1 MNILMLN
8 YEFPPIGG
16 GAANAHYHILK
27 EYSTFKDLN
36 IDVLTSAPEPG
47 LVFEPFGKNINIIK
61 IGIHKKN
68 LHFWRKLEVIEWLFK
83 SRYYYRQL
91 LEKKSYDVVHT
102 FFGFPTGWLCYKTA
116 DRVPYIISLRG
127 SDVPGYNVRLGL
139 DYKILAPLF
148 KRIWSS
154 AALIVANSE
163 GLKELANKFMPGL
176 DISIIPNGVDTDRFH
191 PREEKTI
198 GKRLKLLTVSRLIK
212 RKRINLLIETL
223 RELCELN
230 VEAELNIAG
239 EGALMQNLKSLASR
253 LGVAEHVNFMGRIES
268 EKMPQVY
275 RVNDIFVM
283 SSEHEG
289 MCNAMLEAMASGLPI
304 ITTPCEGVKELI
316 TDNGIVVEQSTAESF
331 ATAITELAN
340 NSQVHLK
347 MALDASKKAQQ
358 FSWRTVADLYIK
370 CYHNVLNQKRN

>member
-27 EYSTFKDLN
+27 EYSVFEDLN
-36 IDVLTSAPEPG
+36 VDVLTSAPEPG
-47 LVFEPFGKNINIIK
+47 LVFEQFGKNINIIK

-83 SRYYYRQL
+83 SRSYYRQL

-116 DRVPYIISLRG
+116 DMAPYIISLRG

-163 GLKELANKFMPGL
+163 GLKELANKFMPSL
-176 DISIIPNGVDTDRFH
+176 EISIIPNGVDTKRFH
-191 PREEKTI
+191 PSEDPSIK
-198 GKRLKLLTVSRLIK
+198 KRLKLLTVSRLIK
-212 RKRINLLIETL
+212 RKRINLLIEALKKL
-223 RELCELN
+223 RELN
-230 VEAELNIAG
+230 VDAELNIAG

-253 LGVAEHVNFMGRIES
+253 LGVTEHVNFLGRIES
-268 EKMPQVY
+268 EQIPQVY
-275 RVNDIFVM
+275 RNNDIFVM

-304 ITTPCEGVKELI
+304 ITTPCEGVEELI
-316 TDNGIVVEQSTAESF
+316 TDNGIVVEQPTAESF

-340 NSQVHLK
+340 NSDVHLK

-358 FSWRTVADLYIK
+358 FSWRSVADQYIK
-370 CYHNVLNQKRN
+370 CYHNVLNKKRS

>member
-116 DRVPYIISLRG
+116 VKVPYIISLRG

-239 EGALMQNLKSLASR
+239 EGALTQNLKSLASR

-275 RVNDIFVM
+275 CDNDIFVM

-304 ITTPCEGVKELI
+304 ITTPCEGVEELI

-347 MALDASKKAQQ
+347 MALDARKKAQQ
-358 FSWRTVADLYIK
+358 FSWRTVADRYIK

>member
-116 DRVPYIISLRG
+116 VKVPYIISLRG
-127 SDVPGYNVRLGL
+127 SDVPGYNVRLRL

-304 ITTPCEGVKELI
+304 ITTPCEGVEELI

-331 ATAITELAN
+331 ATAIIELAN
-340 NSQVHLK
+340 NSQVHQK

-358 FSWRTVADLYIK
+358 FSWRTVADRYIK